1 MKVSGSAPPFAISVN
16 FCSHSAVSM
25 GEVSGSGRT
34 VTRLIPAFVGI
45 RLLPLRSTNPAATSF
60 SMIAALVAGVPSPF
74 RSASSGISSLPLLRR
89 FVKGKHG
96 YVSACFL
103 QCFFLNDSFQPILGR
118 HLALMIKKDFYLIRC
133 LAQFHIK
140 TAIRHSLLSKGIFV
154 LFFHSFLLSQMKS
167 GAVYEDVY
175 EPLNTFSDSG
185 EPFFVRNTFFTLVDV
200 FRRHWS
206 NCSRKIRLSGL
217 QVSLFP
223 VYEPSTESV
232 YRVVKIKMGYPRPWS
247 PE

>member
-1 MKVSGSAPPFAISVN
+1 
-16 FCSHSAVSM
+16 
-25 GEVSGSGRT
+25 
-34 VTRLIPAFVGI
+34 
-45 RLLPLRSTNPAATSF
+45 
-60 SMIAALVAGVPSPF
+60 
-74 RSASSGISSLPLLRR
+74 
-89 FVKGKHG
+89 
-96 YVSACFL
+96 
-103 QCFFLNDSFQPILGR
+103 
-118 HLALMIKKDFYLIRC
+118 
-133 LAQFHIK
+133 
-140 TAIRHSLLSKGIFV
+140 
-154 LFFHSFLLSQMKS
+154 MKS